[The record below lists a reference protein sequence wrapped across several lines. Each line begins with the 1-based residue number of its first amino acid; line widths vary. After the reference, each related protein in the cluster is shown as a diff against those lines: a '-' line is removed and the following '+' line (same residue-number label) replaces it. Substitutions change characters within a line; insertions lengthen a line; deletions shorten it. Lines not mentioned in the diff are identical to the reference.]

1 VHPTKKLDLYTYYG
15 GEYAQR
21 TVYTVV
27 TANGNNLIGYGP
39 DNLSDTGCY
48 NLPAVSGNSSG
59 TAGSISA
66 SSCSSPTRYIQEA
79 MGGLTYRV
87 VDSPKYGRLQYQLTY
102 SYIQRNLWSGN
113 DVPASGSITSPT
125 GARATEPMIHVSM
138 RYYIP

>member
-1 VHPTKKLDLYTYYG
+1 
-15 GEYAQR
+15 
-21 TVYTVV
+21 
-27 TANGNNLIGYGP
+27 
-39 DNLSDTGCY
+39 
-48 NLPAVSGNSSG
+48 VSGNSSG